1 MSGYDVSSQQK
12 VMAAIMLA
20 LKNSC
25 QCDSCMM
32 LREVADTLI
41 SQLKTAPVGGVDVKA
56 PRRRS

>member
-1 MSGYDVSSQQK
+1 MSAELATQQK

-25 QCDSCMM
+25 ECDSCQM

-41 SQLKTAPVGGVDVKA
+41 SQLKSTPVGGVDVKTA
-56 PRRRS
+56 RRRG

>member
-1 MSGYDVSSQQK
+1 MAANISSQQK

-25 QCDSCMM
+25 QCDSCIM

-41 SQLKTAPVGGVDVKA
+41 SQLKTSPVGGADVKTT
-56 PRRRS
+56 RRRS

>member
-1 MSGYDVSSQQK
+1 MSSQQK

-25 QCDSCMM
+25 QCDGCMM

-41 SQLKTAPVGGVDVKA
+41 SQLKTAPVGGADVKT